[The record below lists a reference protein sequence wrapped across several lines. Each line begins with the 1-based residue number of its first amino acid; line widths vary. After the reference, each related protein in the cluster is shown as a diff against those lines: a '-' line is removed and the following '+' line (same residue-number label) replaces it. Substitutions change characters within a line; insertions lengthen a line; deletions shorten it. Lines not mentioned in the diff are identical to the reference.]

1 MFKAKNL
8 LFLILVGKYQSF
20 SSKDDVKF
28 VFLSKMPVIRLKNFP
43 NTTGSSV
50 FIMKECWILSNVF
63 YLIIM

>member
-1 MFKAKNL
+1 MR
-8 LFLILVGKYQSF
+8 KYQSF